1 MTNGGDVR
9 PATQGAAGDSRATPS
24 TRNKIP
30 PITGH
35 VGSNA
40 TSTATKSATIGD
52 VPHDS
57 TEPG

>member
-9 PATQGAAGDSRATPS
+9 PATQGASGDSRSNPS

-35 VGSNA
+35 TGNA

-52 VPHDS
+52 VPLDS
-57 TEPG
+57 SESG